1 MSKLVR
7 ARATQQA
14 RRASFPRAPQASA
27 STTPLTS
34 KIAFRL
40 AAFFAFLMQ
49 SYLVKEAV
57 AEHVRGG
64 QQCTARWRR
73 RRSGACDPT
82 SSVTTTAGSQAR
94 LGAAVLPLGT
104 GLRRGCDSG
113 EGAEGF
119 RAAER
124 SETSPG
130 SGSAQSLVLPR
141 LSPPYPAVYGSHPDR
156 VRACKQRGRPLHA
169 AIGAPLPAHPPAAA
183 RREAGRVSWLCEGR
197 GGEWEWGKSRDGVGF
212 VADRGLPAQC
222 MCCVLGRPL
231 HHPNTCPNC
240 RSPALGSLHY
250 ARFMFQELKA
260 FQMMP
265 EVMHNLHDCTQ
276 DRASQPAAT
285 TTAGGAL
292 ALLHSRASLFHN
304 SNPPGHR
311 RSGRARQCQGAA
323 LMRLRAP
330 A

>member
-1 MSKLVR
+1 MRRLQACKGRRGGGQACADDVCAGCGMSKLVR

-222 MCCVLGRPL
+222 MGISWRE
-231 HHPNTCPNC
+231 
-240 RSPALGSLHY
+240 RSAPALHCL
-250 ARFMFQELKA
+250 
-260 FQMMP
+260 
-265 EVMHNLHDCTQ
+265 
-276 DRASQPAAT
+276 
-285 TTAGGAL
+285 GA
-292 ALLHSRASLFHN
+292 
-304 SNPPGHR
+304 
-311 RSGRARQCQGAA
+311 
-323 LMRLRAP
+323 
-330 A
+330 